1 MGGIIQRE
9 EFWQFSAEELDELA
23 DEHAVGSPA
32 FNPLFADTP
41 SQILR
46 DRLSQRMRR
55 VAEELD
61 VEAFDRDTLRL
72 LRIQSTT
79 GRDSLRGYGSK
90 A

>member
-1 MGGIIQRE
+1 MSHSQGVRHIVDSLLTESRPADRGAIGWWEGIIQRE

-46 DRLSQRMRR
+46 DRFSQRMRR
-55 VAEELD
+55 
-61 VEAFDRDTLRL
+61 
-72 LRIQSTT
+72 
-79 GRDSLRGYGSK
+79 
-90 A
+90 